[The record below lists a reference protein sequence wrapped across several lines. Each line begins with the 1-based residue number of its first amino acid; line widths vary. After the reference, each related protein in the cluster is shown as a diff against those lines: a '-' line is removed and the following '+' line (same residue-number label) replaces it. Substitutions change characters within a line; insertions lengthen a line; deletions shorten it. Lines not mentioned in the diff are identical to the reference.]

1 MTSGLPAPP
10 PLTRTVLAKD
20 ERARPAASMRSA
32 ISDKRD
38 FLSPGQRHGNP
49 VQKGL
54 SSRASPVS
62 STSIDSAHTVVTL
75 SRARLGEPPG
85 RLRRQ
90 GRPEKGEGRAF
101 QGSLIRNAAPWGR
114 TEGHGPGDLEGSER
128 RPGSLRRCHRCPL
141 LTRGTLGAPC
151 PHSRA
156 VPAHSCGSV
165 RSVSDTGRQRS
176 LLLDGNQAARGPWG
190 RQVGSLHPESACTP
204 SRGGRASAAPWLL
217 GHALPQG
224 AEDQALHEPP
234 GGEGTGVRWAGLPG
248 PALVTRQSRH
258 VAEREEKLNAS
269 GFASHRLLRISSQSY
284 FLSRSQ

>member
-1 MTSGLPAPP
+1 MT
-10 PLTRTVLAKD
+10 
-20 ERARPAASMRSA
+20 
-32 ISDKRD
+32 
-38 FLSPGQRHGNP
+38 
-49 VQKGL
+49 
-54 SSRASPVS
+54 
-62 STSIDSAHTVVTL
+62 AHTRWSRCWQAHRPRWPR

-128 RPGSLRRCHRCPL
+128 RPGSPRRCHRCPL

-151 PHSRA
+151 PHFRA
-156 VPAHSCGSV
+156 VPAHGCGSV

-234 GGEGTGVRWAGLPG
+234 GGEGTGVRWAGLGHQTKQTRCRAGRKVKRVWFCFPQ
-248 PALVTRQSRH
+248 AVTDFQP
-258 VAEREEKLNAS
+258 E
-269 GFASHRLLRISSQSY
+269 LLSESKPVTLAFWGRMTP
-284 FLSRSQ
+284 